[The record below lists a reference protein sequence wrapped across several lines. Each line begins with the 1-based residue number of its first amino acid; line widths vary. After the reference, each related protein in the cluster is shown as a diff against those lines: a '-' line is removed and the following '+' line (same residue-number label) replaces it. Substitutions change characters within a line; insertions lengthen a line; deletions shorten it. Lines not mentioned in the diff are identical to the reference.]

1 MLALQGY
8 YDGNMVRTLE
18 KIHAKKNQKLIITVL
33 DEFMDESDSK
43 DEKKSARGILAQYA
57 DLGLR
62 EKEQYAWEKAV
73 TEKHGSAYANVI
85 LRYLL
90 NDNEARRWY
99 QLTHKQKEES

>member
-43 DEKKSARGILAQYA
+43 DA

-73 TEKHGSAYANVI
+73 TEKHGSA
-85 LRYLL
+85 
-90 NDNEARRWY
+90 
-99 QLTHKQKEES
+99 

>member
-43 DEKKSARGILAQYA
+43 DEKKSARGYWLNMQI
-57 DLGLR
+57 
-62 EKEQYAWEKAV
+62 
-73 TEKHGSAYANVI
+73 SAYERKNNM
-85 LRYLL
+85 LGK
-90 NDNEARRWY
+90 RR
-99 QLTHKQKEES
+99 

>member
-43 DEKKSARGILAQYA
+43 DEKKSARGILAQRTIC
-57 DLGLR
+57 LGKGGDR
-62 EKEQYAWEKAV
+62 KAW
-73 TEKHGSAYANVI
+73 
-85 LRYLL
+85 
-90 NDNEARRWY
+90 
-99 QLTHKQKEES
+99 

>member
-43 DEKKSARGILAQYA
+43 DEKKSAR
-57 DLGLR
+57 
-62 EKEQYAWEKAV
+62 K
-73 TEKHGSAYANVI
+73 T
-85 LRYLL
+85 
-90 NDNEARRWY
+90 
-99 QLTHKQKEES
+99 

>member
-43 DEKKSARGILAQYA
+43 DEKNQ
-57 DLGLR
+57 R
-62 EKEQYAWEKAV
+62 EGYWLNMQI
-73 TEKHGSAYANVI
+73 SAYERKNNM
-85 LRYLL
+85 LGK
-90 NDNEARRWY
+90 RR
-99 QLTHKQKEES
+99 